1 VSGLSSQNMQK
12 QIYKSMKAVILL
24 SGGQDSTTCL
34 YWAKKHF
41 KEVFAIGFDY
51 GQMHVKEL
59 EQAQKIAKDAN
70 VSYKIFDVKNLLAK
84 SSLTEKTNHNE
95 KSYINNNLPASFTSG
110 RNILFLSIAGS
121 YAGELGV
128 NDIITGVCQTDYSGY
143 PDCRKTSID
152 AMQNVLSLAY
162 GNGDFRIHTPL
173 MYLDKAETWKL
184 AKELNC
190 LDVIINDTLTD
201 YNGNQTMNEWGMGV
215 NDNPATEL
223 RVKGFYEAKKN
234 NWI

>member
-1 VSGLSSQNMQK
+1 
-12 QIYKSMKAVILL
+12 MKAVILL

-34 YWAKKHF
+34 YWAKKNF

-51 GQMHVKEL
+51 GQMHFKEL
-59 EQAQKIAKDAN
+59 EQAQKIASDAK
-70 VSYKIFDVKNLLAK
+70 VDYKIFNIKNLLAK
-84 SSLTEKTNHNE
+84 SSLTEKSNHNE
-95 KSYINNNLPASFTSG
+95 KSYINNDLPASFTSG

-121 YAGELGV
+121 YAAELGI

-162 GNGDFRIHTPL
+162 GNGDYRIHTPL

-184 AKELNC
+184 ANKLGCLNI
-190 LDVIINDTLTD
+190 IINDTLTD
-201 YNGNQTMNEWGMGV
+201 YNGSEIMNEWGRGV
-215 NDNPATEL
+215 NNNQATEL
-223 RVKGFYEAKKN
+223 RVKGYYKAKEKG
-234 NWI
+234 WI

>member
-1 VSGLSSQNMQK
+1 MN
-12 QIYKSMKAVILL
+12 AVILL

-34 YWAKKHF
+34 YWAKKQF
-41 KEVFAIGFDY
+41 DKIYAIGFDY
-51 GQMHVKEL
+51 GQMHIKEL
-59 EQAQKIAKDAN
+59 EQAKKIALDAGID
-70 VSYKIFDVKNLLAK
+70 YKIFNIKGLLAK
-84 SSLTEKTNHNE
+84 SSLTEKTSHND
-95 KSYINNNLPASFTSG
+95 KSRINSDLPASFTSG

-121 YAGELGV
+121 YASDLGI

-143 PDCRKTSID
+143 PDCRRTSID

-173 MYLDKAETWKL
+173 MYINKAETWKM
-184 AKELNC
+184 AKDLGCIN
-190 LDVIINDTLTD
+190 VIINDTLTD
-201 YNGNQTMNEWGMGV
+201 YNGSQNMNEWGMGI
-215 NDNPATEL
+215 NNNPATEL

>member
-1 VSGLSSQNMQK
+1 MD
-12 QIYKSMKAVILL
+12 AVILL

-34 YWAKKHF
+34 YWAKKQF
-41 KEVFAIGFDY
+41 NKVYAVGFDY

-59 EQAQKIAKDAN
+59 EQAKKIALDADID
-70 VSYKIFDVKNLLAK
+70 YKIFNIKGLLGK
-84 SSLTEKTNHNE
+84 SSLTEKTSHND
-95 KSYINNNLPASFTSG
+95 KSYINSDLPASFTSG

-121 YAGELGV
+121 YASDLGI
-128 NDIITGVCQTDYSGY
+128 NDLIIGVCQTDYSGY
-143 PDCRKTSID
+143 PDCRRTSID

-173 MYLDKAETWKL
+173 MYINKAETWKL
-184 AKELNC
+184 AKDLGC

-201 YNGNQTMNEWGMGV
+201 YNGNQNMNEWGMGI
-215 NDNPATEL
+215 NNNPATEL

>member
-1 VSGLSSQNMQK
+1 MD
-12 QIYKSMKAVILL
+12 AVILL

-34 YWAKKHF
+34 YWAKKQF
-41 KEVFAIGFDY
+41 NKVYAVGFDY

-59 EQAQKIAKDAN
+59 DQAKKIALNADID
-70 VSYKIFDVKNLLAK
+70 YKIFNIKGLLGK
-84 SSLTEKTNHNE
+84 SSLTEKTSHND
-95 KSYINNNLPASFTSG
+95 KSHINSDLPASFTSG

-121 YAGELGV
+121 YASDLGI
-128 NDIITGVCQTDYSGY
+128 NDLITGVCQTDYSGY
-143 PDCRKTSID
+143 PDCRRTSID

-173 MYLDKAETWKL
+173 MYINKAETWKL
-184 AKELNC
+184 AKDLGC

-201 YNGNQTMNEWGMGV
+201 YNGNQNMNEWGMGI
-215 NDNPATEL
+215 NNNPATEL

>member
-1 VSGLSSQNMQK
+1 
-12 QIYKSMKAVILL
+12 MKAIVLL

-34 YWAKKHF
+34 YWAKKQF
-41 KEVFAIGFDY
+41 KEVYAIGFDY

-59 EQAQKIAKDAN
+59 EQAKKISKDAN
-70 VSYKIFDVKNLLAK
+70 VNYKIFDVKNLLAK
-84 SSLTEKTNHNE
+84 SSLTENTNHNE
-95 KSYINNNLPASFTSG
+95 SSYINKELPASFTAG

-121 YAGELGV
+121 YASELGI
-128 NDIITGVCQTDYSGY
+128 NDIVTGVCQTDFSGY

-173 MYLDKAETWKL
+173 MYLTKAETWKL

-201 YNGNQTMNEWGMGV
+201 YNGDLTMNEWGMGI
-215 NDNPATEL
+215 NDNPATKL
-223 RVKGFYEAKKN
+223 RLNGFYEAKTKG
-234 NWI
+234 WI